1 MNNIKSVNILGT
13 EYNVIFQ
20 TLEQNKAFIDCDG
33 YCDPS
38 VKKLYIR
45 QYTEEEFKDKD
56 FGYENAEIIRKRVV
70 RHEVLHAFMYESG
83 LWRNSFC
90 ADMPWAMSEE
100 MIDFY
105 AIQTPKIFKAF
116 ESLGVL

>member
-1 MNNIKSVNILGT
+1 MQTVNILGT
-13 EYNVIFQ
+13 KYDIILE
-20 TLEQNKAFIDCDG
+20 TLEQNKAFKDCDG

-45 QYTEEEFKDKD
+45 LYTEEECKSDD
-56 FGYENAEIIRKRVV
+56 FGYESAETIRKRVI
-70 RHEVLHAFMYESG
+70 RHEILHAFMYESG

-100 MIDFY
+100 MVDWF
-105 AIQTPKIFKAF
+105 AIQSPKIFAEFK
-116 ESLGVL
+116 ELGLL